1 MPHTQRRLLLAAA
14 CLTTCGFAAPVLAD
28 ANPYY
33 FGGSLS
39 VNQVSNI
46 YRLSNNTNSDTVS
59 TASLL
64 FGMDQRFGR
73 QRVFADGSLNT
84 SRYRSNTDLNNN
96 GYSLR
101 AGLDWSTIERLSGTV
116 SINNSRAL
124 GTYNVRDVAPILKQ
138 NIEENNQLEAVARLG
153 LVTKFTLEATGGY
166 RTRRFSAVEYA
177 RLEFDQNRFS
187 LGVVY
192 RPSTDLTLGVAGR
205 ITQDKY
211 PRYSLSGGNYSAG
224 EFERKDIDLTG
235 RWAISGAST
244 LEGRLSSGNSK
255 VIQGVGSDFSGI
267 TGLIGWTWQPTARWN
282 LSTNL
287 SRDTGLETSLFS
299 AGTSIFSADQNRLT
313 NALRF
318 NASYE
323 LSSKVALN
331 AGFSLS
337 KTDRTNEFLG
347 QSASNYDRDTLF
359 NLGVRYQL
367 SRGIQLRCQYSKQAR
382 DSSTALYV
390 YDASSY
396 GCSGQIIL
404 N

>member
-1 MPHTQRRLLLAAA
+1 MPHAYRRLLLAAA
-14 CLTTCGFAAPVLAD
+14 CLTACGFTAPVMAD

-39 VNQVSNI
+39 LNQVSNI
-46 YRLSNNTNSDTVS
+46 YRQSNNTNSDTVS
-59 TASLL
+59 SASLL
-64 FGMDQRFGR
+64 AGMDQRFGR
-73 QRVFADGSLNT
+73 QRVFADGSLST
-84 SRYRSNTDLNNN
+84 SRYRSNTNLNNN
-96 GYSLR
+96 GYSLK

-116 SINNSRAL
+116 SVNNSRAL
-124 GTYNVRDVAPILKQ
+124 GTYNVRDVTPILKQ
-138 NIEENNQLEAVARLG
+138 NIEDNNQLEAVARLG
-153 LVTKFTLEATGGY
+153 LVTKFTLEATGAY

-192 RPSTDLTLGVAGR
+192 RPSTDLSLGVAGR

-211 PRYSLSGGNYSAG
+211 PRYTLNGGNYSAG

-235 RWAISGAST
+235 RWAISGASA
-244 LEGRLSSGNSK
+244 LEGRLSSGSSK
-255 VIQGVGSDFSGI
+255 VSKGVGADFSGV

-282 LSTNL
+282 LSTTL
-287 SRDTGLETSLFS
+287 SRDTGLETSFFS
-299 AGTSIFSADQNRLT
+299 LGTSIFNADQNRLT

-323 LSSKVALN
+323 WSSKVALT
-331 AGFSLS
+331 AGYSLS
-337 KTDRTNEFLG
+337 KTDRTNAFLG

-359 NLGVRYQL
+359 SLAARYQL
-367 SRGIQLRCQYSKQAR
+367 SRGIQLSCQYSKQAR

-390 YDASSY
+390 YDANSY

>member
-64 FGMDQRFGR
+64 AGMDQRFGR

-96 GYSLR
+96 GYSLK

-323 LSSKVALN
+323 VSSKVALN

-367 SRGIQLRCQYSKQAR
+367 SRGIQLSCQYSKQAR

>member
-1 MPHTQRRLLLAAA
+1 MQHAQRKLPLAAA
-14 CLTTCGFAAPVLAD
+14 CLAAYGFAAPVLAD

-46 YRLSNNTNSDTVS
+46 YRQSNNTNSDTVS
-59 TASLL
+59 SASLL
-64 FGMDQRFGR
+64 AGMDQRFGR
-73 QRVFADGSLNT
+73 QRLFGDASLNT
-84 SRYRSNTDLNNN
+84 SRYRSNTSLNNN
-96 GYSLR
+96 GYSLKG
-101 AGLDWSTIERLSGTV
+101 GLDWSTVERLSGTV
-116 SINNSRAL
+116 SVNTSRAL

-138 NIEENNQLEAVARLG
+138 NIEDNNQLEAVARLG
-153 LVTKFTLEATGGY
+153 LVTKFTLEATGSY

-177 RLEFDQNRFS
+177 RLEFDQDRFS

-192 RPSTDLTLGVAGR
+192 RPSTDLSLGVAGR
-205 ITQDKY
+205 VTRDKY
-211 PRYSLSGGNYSAG
+211 PRYSLIGGNYSAS

-235 RWAISGAST
+235 RWAITGASA

-255 VIQGVGSDFSGI
+255 VINGVGTDFSGI

-282 LSTNL
+282 LNTTL
-287 SRDTGLETSLFS
+287 SRDTGLETSFFNL
-299 AGTSIFSADQNRLT
+299 GTSIFSADQNRLT

-323 LSSKVALN
+323 WSSKVALT
-331 AGFSLS
+331 AGYSLS

-347 QSASNYDRDTLF
+347 QSASDYDRDTLF
-359 NLGVRYQL
+359 SFGARYQL
-367 SRGIQLRCQYSKQAR
+367 SRGIQLSCQYSKQAR
-382 DSSTALYV
+382 ASSTALYV
-390 YDASSY
+390 YDANSY